1 MDETPLLSEKPI
13 DSPIEAALLLG
24 KYLNGMDREVV
35 CVVNLQAD
43 LKPINFTIA
52 SIGALNYAVCHP
64 REILKSSILS
74 NASSILLVHSHPSGN
89 LKPSRQ
95 DCNITARLV
104 NLCEMIDIPLVDH
117 IIVGRNTSQ
126 YYSFKE
132 NSIMPKA
139 TNVYPENPGQI
150 AFGSVAEGRVR

>member
-1 MDETPLLSEKPI
+1 MDETPLLADRQI
-13 DSPIEAALLLG
+13 DSPMEAALFLG

-35 CVVNLQAD
+35 CVVNLQSD
-43 LKPINFTIA
+43 LRPINFTIA

-74 NASSILLVHSHPSGN
+74 NEANILLVHSHPSGN

-117 IIVGRNTSQ
+117 IIVGRNTTQ
-126 YYSFKE
+126 FFSFKE

-139 TNVYPENPGQI
+139 NNIYPENPGQI

>member
-1 MDETPLLSEKPI
+1 MDETPLLS
-13 DSPIEAALLLG
+13 DSPIDTPMEAALLLG
-24 KYLNGMDREVV
+24 KYLNGVDREVV
-35 CVVNLQAD
+35 CVVNLQSD

-52 SIGALNYAVCHP
+52 SIGALNYAICHP

-74 NASSILLVHSHPSGN
+74 NAANVLLVHSHPSGN

-117 IIVGRNTSQ
+117 IIVGRNTTHFF
-126 YYSFKE
+126 SFKE
-132 NSIMPKA
+132 NSIMPKP
-139 TNVYPENPGQI
+139 TNNYPENPGQI
-150 AFGSVAEGRVR
+150 EFGSVAERRVR

>member
-1 MDETPLLSEKPI
+1 MDETPLLADRPI
-13 DSPIEAALLLG
+13 DSPMEAALFLG
-24 KYLNGMDREVV
+24 NYLNGMDREVV
-35 CVVNLQAD
+35 CVVNLQSD

-74 NASSILLVHSHPSGN
+74 NAANILLVHSHPSGN

-117 IIVGRNTSQ
+117 IIVGRNTTQ
-126 YYSFKE
+126 FFSFKE

-139 TNVYPENPGQI
+139 SNIYPENPGQI